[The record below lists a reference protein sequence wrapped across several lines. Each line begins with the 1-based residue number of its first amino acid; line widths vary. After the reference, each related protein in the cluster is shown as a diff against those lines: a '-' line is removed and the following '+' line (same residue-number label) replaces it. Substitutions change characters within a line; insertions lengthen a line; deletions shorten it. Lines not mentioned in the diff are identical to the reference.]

1 MPPKQTTKYVNKKRV
16 RMPPEIERGTTEFR
30 ATQAQRGIGFFTLGY
45 FTLGFFTLGYFTL
58 DKITARLPPEKM
70 GGTTQFRATHVQR
83 DKRASFCFCTAL
95 LFLSMCG
102 VWV

>member
-1 MPPKQTTKYVNKKRV
+1 
-16 RMPPEIERGTTEFR
+16 MPPEIERGTTEFR
-30 ATQAQRGIGFFTLGY
+30 ATQAQRDI
-45 FTLGFFTLGYFTL
+45 GFFTLGYFTL

>member
-1 MPPKQTTKYVNKKRV
+1 MLDFFTLDSFTL
-16 RMPPEIERGTTEFR
+16 
-30 ATQAQRGIGFFTLGY
+30 AFFTLGCFTHGF

-83 DKRASFCFCTAL
+83 DKRASFCFCTAAFPL
-95 LFLSMCG
+95 YVWCVG
-102 VWV
+102 VIQPT